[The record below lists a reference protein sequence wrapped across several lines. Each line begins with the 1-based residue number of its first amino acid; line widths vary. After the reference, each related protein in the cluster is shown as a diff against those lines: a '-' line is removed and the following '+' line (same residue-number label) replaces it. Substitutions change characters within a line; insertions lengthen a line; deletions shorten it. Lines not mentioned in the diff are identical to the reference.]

1 MIMKNSK
8 VQILFLA
15 LGSLVLILG
24 VLFYNQSQKD
34 SIASSV
40 AGNIQFSKTS
50 NTPMRIGGNHYGAA
64 NSMPDAKLD
73 FSYDRNIRGASQYVA
88 ANKNRGQQD
97 VLAVSAKGYDVM
109 GKTTNTQHSKMQS
122 LGVSGSVQ
130 ISYGGAG
137 VSSASSSSA
146 SFSTYSS
153 VNIDQPFASA
163 NSTAVTRA
171 WGDYNND
178 PGDVVPIGSVLPL
191 LLLGALYAMIKMF
204 FKSPLI

>member
-15 LGSLVLILG
+15 LGSLLLILG
-24 VLFYNQSQKD
+24 VLFYSQSQKD

-50 NTPMRIGGNHYGAA
+50 NTPMRIGGNYYGVA

-88 ANKNRGQQD
+88 TNNNRGQQS
-97 VLAVSAKGYDVM
+97 VLATSSKGYNVM
-109 GKTTNTQHSKMQS
+109 GNSTNTQHSKMQS
-122 LGVSGSVQ
+122 LGVTASSQV
-130 ISYGGAG
+130 SYGGAIA
-137 VSSASSSSA
+137 SSGSSSSG

-163 NSTAVTRA
+163 NNTAVTRA
-171 WGDYNND
+171 DWGNFNND
-178 PGDVVPIGSVLPL
+178 PGEVVPIGSVLPL
-191 LLLGALYAMIKMF
+191 LILGALYALRK
-204 FKSPLI
+204 LL